1 MQCYHNSC
9 ENIYIGWDI
18 LKNMSQ
24 HFVPGNQDDPWILA
38 RSYRIKKKRF
48 QNSGGL
54 IFLKRNEGAPFLY
67 DVKGESATHS
77 DRQAAYY
84 SQQLSQLT
92 KLSCEAV
99 LAPNLILFWAIK
111 TETASKILFQNFLQY
126 FLKKCNSFKKKTLS
140 ISSKT

>member
-1 MQCYHNSC
+1 MTLGFWRGKLQNK
-9 ENIYIGWDI
+9 E
-18 LKNMSQ
+18 
-24 HFVPGNQDDPWILA
+24 
-38 RSYRIKKKRF
+38 KRF

-54 IFLKRNEGAPFLY
+54 IFLKRNECAPFLY
-67 DVKGESATHS
+67 DVKGESATHF

-140 ISSKT
+140 NQLKDLKTELHVSSKTKQVV